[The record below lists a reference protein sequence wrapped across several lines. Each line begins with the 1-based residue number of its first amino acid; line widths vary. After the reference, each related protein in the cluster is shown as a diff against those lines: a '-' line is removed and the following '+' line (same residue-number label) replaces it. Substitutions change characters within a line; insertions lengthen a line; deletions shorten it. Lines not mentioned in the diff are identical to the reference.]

1 MSNINQRQVQ
11 KLLQKLS
18 PQQIQMIKLLELP
31 AVQLEQ
37 RVKQEIEENPVL
49 EEEATE
55 ENDEQQTKEVSV
67 EEYFAEDDTPRYKY
81 HANNYSKDDQKRP
94 VYLTEGMSFHE
105 NLIEQLG
112 FKNLSPR
119 EMTLGQYLIGSIDD
133 DGYLRRSLSSIAD
146 DIAFSLGIETTEQ
159 ELESVLKVIH
169 ELEPTGVGSRNLQE
183 CLLLQMHAM
192 PQHSEAQ
199 KLAMKI
205 LTNYFDEFTKKHY
218 EKLMSRLSVGED
230 EFRDAIEEIVRLSP
244 KPGNLYSDGKNDN
257 QPYIIPDFTLDYQ
270 NGIFELSLN
279 SSNIPDIKVNRRY
292 VEMIREMA
300 TRGGQS
306 TEADREAIQFVKNKI
321 DSAKW
326 FISAIKQRHAD
337 AYDAG
342 HTGLSARVLH
352 RRRPV
357 EVAPDDPQ
365 GHRRRDESR
374 RIDDLARGEQQVR
387 ADAIRNHTAQA
398 AVLGGDADRQRRG
411 SVVVRDQE
419 PPLGVHRQGGQA
431 QAADG

>member
-133 DGYLRRSLSSIAD
+133 DGYLRRSPELDRGRYRVQPRNRD
-146 DIAFSLGIETTEQ
+146 DRAGAGKRTE
-159 ELESVLKVIH
+159 SH
-169 ELEPTGVGSRNLQE
+169 PRTGAHG
-183 CLLLQMHAM
+183 
-192 PQHSEAQ
+192 
-199 KLAMKI
+199 
-205 LTNYFDEFTKKHY
+205 
-218 EKLMSRLSVGED
+218 
-230 EFRDAIEEIVRLSP
+230 
-244 KPGNLYSDGKNDN
+244 
-257 QPYIIPDFTLDYQ
+257 
-270 NGIFELSLN
+270 
-279 SSNIPDIKVNRRY
+279 RR
-292 VEMIREMA
+292 
-300 TRGGQS
+300 
-306 TEADREAIQFVKNKI
+306 
-321 DSAKW
+321 
-326 FISAIKQRHAD
+326 
-337 AYDAG
+337 
-342 HTGLSARVLH
+342 
-352 RRRPV
+352 
-357 EVAPDDPQ
+357 VA
-365 GHRRRDESR
+365 
-374 RIDDLARGEQQVR
+374 
-387 ADAIRNHTAQA
+387 
-398 AVLGGDADRQRRG
+398 
-411 SVVVRDQE
+411 
-419 PPLGVHRQGGQA
+419 
-431 QAADG
+431 